1 MRTVPSLS
9 SLGPCRLRFWDPG
22 TASAANPQHLEH
34 IKSRNS
40 DPNASNTHTVRS
52 RIQHR
57 ILKHGAKTRIQEQ
70 PKQNSQQKLSTAHHK
85 PAPVTHTKPPNKK
98 LIIHLS
104 TNESPAAK
112 KPSYSLL
119 QNPPQK
125 KFSTK
130 EKNAQKRN
138 QIRETQESCEG
149 SSRIRPAAGATA
161 AMVAIRQPWGAWRR
175 GPKTQRNP
183 SEREEGRW

>member
-119 QNPPQK
+119 QNPPPKEILHKRK
-125 KFSTK
+125 K
-130 EKNAQKRN
+130 R
-138 QIRETQESCEG
+138 
-149 SSRIRPAAGATA
+149 
-161 AMVAIRQPWGAWRR
+161 
-175 GPKTQRNP
+175 PKTQPNP
-183 SEREEGRW
+183 GDTRELRGVVKDTSGGGGDGGHGGDPAAAGRVAARSKNPEKP